1 MAVIID
7 EHKIKILSYWFLLF
21 SFLCVGFNIYAL
33 ENISQCEGTA
43 VVVNYDTIKDLELV
57 CDAVKDV
64 NKVAKKIG
72 LSEGLDVSV
81 SIIDRLTI
89 GYIGTPIALF
99 EPANKKIQVLSMA
112 GYKKSLLNYV
122 IFDQKIDTELFKSI
136 IIHELAH
143 ALAWNNMKTRRLNRG
158 LHEYFAYVIQF
169 ALLDNIHRDKIIAST
184 DVKAYTDLSEITE
197 VYYYLSPKIFAIK
210 SYKSYLHFA
219 NSKDGW
225 AHLSSIFDK

>member
-1 MAVIID
+1 M
-7 EHKIKILSYWFLLF
+7 KILSYWFLIF
-21 SFLCVGFNIYAL
+21 SFLCVGFNIYSL
-33 ENISQCEGTA
+33 ENISQCKRTA

-72 LSEGLDVSV
+72 LSKGLDVSV

-89 GYIGTPIALF
+89 DYIGTPIALF

-112 GYKKSLLNYV
+112 GYKKSLLDYV

-143 ALAWNNMKTRRLNRG
+143 ALAWNNMKTRRFNRG

-169 ALLDNIHRDKIIAST
+169 ALLDDVHRDKIIIST
-184 DVKAYTDLSEITE
+184 DVKAYTDLPEITE
-197 VYYYLSPKIFAIK
+197 VYYYLSPKKFAIK
-210 SYKSYLHFA
+210 SYLHFI